1 MYLPYMYS
9 HAHTTCGW
17 QDGMCTISRISD
29 IVNEYDYTII
39 RELSGG
45 HCCSIFVVCNDHIED
60 MVTFTIMTKIY
71 SIKVKISIIS

>member
-1 MYLPYMYS
+1 M
-9 HAHTTCGW
+9 H
-17 QDGMCTISRISD
+17 

-71 SIKVKISIIS
+71 SIKVKISIMS